1 MLFVRIIKRWVLED
15 RCKGSSK
22 EFYSGCM
29 LVCKTRPA
37 PPADDAR
44 CLPSTA
50 TGMRC
55 ILRSQS

>member
-37 PPADDAR
+37 AR
-44 CLPSTA
+44 RRRAVSP
-50 TGMRC
+50 
-55 ILRSQS
+55 